1 MMNKTIFRKLLML
14 CSFSQVTT
22 GMLGY
27 EDIILTLNWDHHKDL
42 PSKLLINSQRDDTL
56 VFYYKIRQALRY
68 LTVPSDSDL

>member
-1 MMNKTIFRKLLML
+1 
-14 CSFSQVTT
+14 
-22 GMLGY
+22 MLGY